1 MPGSYSAIY
10 GENHKVGLICGGGSS
25 LEHTT
30 NHRDSSRSLRLRRR
44 TRRCGGRSRRAAGAG
59 LDRRLRRLGHIPE
72 ILPPVPLP
80 DGVQREFRAAW
91 GTNYWGRVLR
101 MAGELA
107 DETAALDASGKFPLL
122 LGGDHSIAIGSI
134 AGLARKHSR
143 LGVLW
148 IDAHSDLNTPDTSP
162 SGNAHGMSL
171 AASLGLGDL
180 SFAFVGGFMPK
191 LQPERIALVGARSLD
206 EGERET
212 IRRLGIACYPM
223 HEIDKRGHG
232 CRHEGRDERRLE
244 RLRRHPSQLR
254 HRQRRSR
261 RGSRNRNACPRR
273 PLVSG
278 SPSRDGNAA

>member
-1 MPGSYSAIY
+1 MPGSYFAIY

-25 LEHTT
+25 LEHKTD
-30 NHRDSSRSLRLRRR
+30 HRDSSRSLRLRRR
-44 TRRCGGRSRRAAGAG
+44 TRRCVGRPCRPAGGRSGPASAPARPHPGDPTPRPPAGWGAA
-59 LDRRLRRLGHIPE
+59 
-72 ILPPVPLP
+72 
-80 DGVQREFRAAW
+80 EFRAAW

-180 SFAFVGGFMPK
+180 SFAFVGGFMPNSSRSESRSSE
-191 LQPERIALVGARSLD
+191 LALST
-206 EGERET
+206 RES
-212 IRRLGIACYPM
+212 G
-223 HEIDKRGHG
+223 
-232 CRHEGRDERRLE
+232 
-244 RLRRHPSQLR
+244 
-254 HRQRRSR
+254 RRS
-261 RGSRNRNACPRR
+261 A
-273 PLVSG
+273 VSALPAIPCMK
-278 SPSRDGNAA
+278 STSAAWLPS